1 MLIHSEALRKRVNNY
16 NSYSSIYNKNK
27 KCNNKFFLLS
37 LKLLNFFF
45 LKKIFF
51 ILLLKNYDILMSNS
65 TPAEENKNE
74 NMITKDSEICIDTK
88 FKIDPEDASN
98 IITVNCIKLYGLQII
113 LFVYFIQSLFFGII
127 LFPYYINHPQKL
139 LLYDQQTIILVI
151 IYGIFIF
158 GMINCTEK
166 YCINCFM
173 SVLLVIFLTMFK
185 ILFIGLL
192 FEMIDSEYF
201 NYSVEP
207 DVYVYWN
214 VITALFYMSL
224 IIYNYLKKDI
234 NFGIYSIIGLCYCII
249 CFFIVFF
256 THDDKKNS
264 LVFIILAGT
273 EIFY

>member
-1 MLIHSEALRKRVNNY
+1 
-16 NSYSSIYNKNK
+16 
-27 KCNNKFFLLS
+27 
-37 LKLLNFFF
+37 
-45 LKKIFF
+45 
-51 ILLLKNYDILMSNS
+51 
-65 TPAEENKNE
+65 
-74 NMITKDSEICIDTK
+74 
-88 FKIDPEDASN
+88 
-98 IITVNCIKLYGLQII
+98 
-113 LFVYFIQSLFFGII
+113 
-127 LFPYYINHPQKL
+127 
-139 LLYDQQTIILVI
+139 
-151 IYGIFIF
+151 
-158 GMINCTEK
+158 
-166 YCINCFM
+166 M

-192 FEMIDSEYF
+192 FEMINSEYF